1 METYGLPLAI
11 DMARVTSE
19 SRDKKAEKE
28 LEDFFRIVKD
38 CVQAAAADAKTY
50 TDIYFY
56 INDYEIIDIETS
68 ITIKKVFEQQGYS
81 VDIVRDTCGYD
92 KQVSIIVKVS
102 W

>member
-19 SRDKKAEKE
+19 SRDQKAEKE
-28 LEDFFRIVKD
+28 LGDFFRIVKD
-38 CVQAAAADAKTY
+38 YVQAAASDAKSY
-50 TDIYFY
+50 TDICFD

-68 ITIKKVFEQQGYS
+68 TTIKKVFEQQGYY
-81 VDIVRDTCGYD
+81 VDIVRNTCGYD
-92 KQVSIIVKVS
+92 GQENIIVKVS

>member
-1 METYGLPLAI
+1 MNTYELPLAI

-28 LEDFFRIVKD
+28 LGDFFRIVKN
-38 CVQAAAADAKTY
+38 CIQAAASDAKSY
-50 TDIYFY
+50 ADICFD

-68 ITIKKVFEQQGYS
+68 ITIKKVFEQQGYY